1 MVGFFSLSA
10 NGYSATVGTTVIH
23 VYSGATSATGDPR
36 PCTCRQNAGFA
47 CWATTHLTDENR
59 RVAENV
65 DRRAR
70 QLERRAE
77 FRDFVG
83 HPVGSTVVLSHDQR
97 REREATANLDWRRRA
112 LGKRPSCI
120 ALE

>member
-1 MVGFFSLSA
+1 MVGPCTMPA
-10 NGYSATVGTTVIH
+10 HGCWATVGTIVIH
-23 VYSGATSATGDPR
+23 VYSGATSATGDPQ
-36 PCTCRQNAGFA
+36 PCTCRPNAGFA
-47 CWATTHLTDENR
+47 CMAATHLTDDDR